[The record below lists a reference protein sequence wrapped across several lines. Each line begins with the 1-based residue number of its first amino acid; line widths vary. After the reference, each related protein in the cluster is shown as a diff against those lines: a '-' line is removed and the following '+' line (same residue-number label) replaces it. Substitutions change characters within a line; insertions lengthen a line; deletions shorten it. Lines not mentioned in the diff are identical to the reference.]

1 MARAQHGDAG
11 PVDGYIPF
19 LDRFRRWWQ
28 GDDAADAG
36 DGIALVERGSGTG
49 NDAGQ
54 GAITVDPADAGQ
66 WTDER
71 VAFCRKLWAT
81 SDDDDEMVEPGG
93 AAYCNTLLTPAG
105 INSTKSVLDLSAG
118 LGGGVRF
125 LVGELG
131 LWVTAADPEPE
142 LVKRAQQISVKRGL
156 GKRAPI
162 SVYDPDALT
171 LPANK
176 YHAVL
181 LRERLYRMHDK
192 QTVLNTIRQ
201 SLKPNGSLILTD
213 FALASE
219 ADGASEQVATWRA
232 KQPEPFQLWT
242 VDAYRN
248 AIEGTDMQIRILDGA
263 FTDYRGMILAGW
275 SRFIDGLKREDLTR
289 EFVDTMMRE
298 AEYWLSLERALGS
311 GALVYLHCHATVSAD
326 AITR

>member
-19 LDRFRRWWQ
+19 LDRFKRWWR
-28 GDDAADAG
+28 GDDGADAG
-36 DGIALVERGSGTG
+36 DGIALIERGSGTG
-49 NDAGQ
+49 NGAGQ
-54 GAITVDPADAGQ
+54 CAITVDPADAGQ
-66 WTDER
+66 WTDAR

-81 SDDDDEMVEPGG
+81 SDDDDEIVEPGS
-93 AAYCNTLLTPAG
+93 AVYCNTLLTPAG

-118 LGGGVRF
+118 LGGGVRY
-125 LVGELG
+125 LVGALG

-162 SVYDPDALT
+162 SVYDPDAL
-171 LPANK
+171 
-176 YHAVL
+176 
-181 LRERLYRMHDK
+181 
-192 QTVLNTIRQ
+192 I
-201 SLKPNGSLILTD
+201 
-213 FALASE
+213 
-219 ADGASEQVATWRA
+219 
-232 KQPEPFQLWT
+232 
-242 VDAYRN
+242 
-248 AIEGTDMQIRILDGA
+248 
-263 FTDYRGMILAGW
+263 
-275 SRFIDGLKREDLTR
+275 R